1 MKGQPLVLSGDGRN
15 HSPGHS
21 DKNLVYTIME
31 HFLDVIMDVEIVDM
45 RETSGVSTTTERLG
59 LRQLIEHVMRD
70 LRVSEAVTDA
80 SAIIIKL
87 LHDLNGTLTVCNCS
101 RC

>member
-1 MKGQPLVLSGDGRN
+1 MPSGDGRN

-45 RETSGVSTTTERLG
+45 RDTSGVST
-59 LRQLIEHVMRD
+59 M
-70 LRVSEAVTDA
+70 A
-80 SAIIIKL
+80 
-87 LHDLNGTLTVCNCS
+87 
-101 RC
+101 